1 MRRVGDWL
9 LAIGD
14 WRLAMGY
21 WRWAMGKGVMRR
33 GVLAMVLLVSSCC
46 YALHVECVGKAT
58 LLSQDGDTL
67 LVFASAPELKTLH
80 SVGAVDWYRL
90 PDTITPVQTGTDYFY
105 PEHGEGYMV
114 KVGAE
119 RDVFWVFDYEQLRP
133 TVAQIEAEQDCNKT
147 VLHLTGEVPA
157 ITYTRMN
164 GRKATYDRQCRVE
177 YMNAAWNADAQM
189 WADSVAIEELP
200 LEAEMT
206 VGASPVAT
214 DYAIYD
220 MLAEQLGIASDT
232 LHSPVYQPV
241 ALKAHPQTITTTRG
255 QKGEASNEVSRPY
268 SPDDVL
274 NMSAPLEVLFK
285 GNGLNAE
292 YYQWKLY
299 HGSNLM
305 LTRSDA
311 EHRYTFMEK
320 GNYRVVALISNSHCQ
335 LDSVEFTISV
345 SESMLVV
352 PNVFTPNGDGTN
364 DEFRVVYRSLKEF
377 HCWVYN
383 RWGHLV
389 YEWTDPAKGWDGT
402 IGGRPT
408 AEGAYFYVIRAL
420 GTDADVN
427 AKYTIKPV
435 YTQKLKK
442 QDEAL
447 IGVYQLSGSINLL
460 RGGL

>member
-1 MRRVGDWL
+1 MKKSIL
-9 LAIGD
+9 LLI
-14 WRLAMGY
+14 LT
-21 WRWAMGKGVMRR
+21 VFS
-33 GVLAMVLLVSSCC
+33 VLS

-58 LLSQDGDTL
+58 LLTHDGDTL
-67 LVFASAPELKTLH
+67 LVFASAPELKTLN
-80 SVGAVDWYRL
+80 SVGEVDWYRL

-133 TVAQIEAEQDCNKT
+133 TISLIEAELDCERT
-147 VLHLTGEVPA
+147 MLHLEGELPK
-157 ITYTRMN
+157 ISYTRLSGKQM
-164 GRKATYDRQCRVE
+164 TYPRNCQVE
-177 YMNAAWNADAQM
+177 YMSAAWSEDTEM
-189 WADSVAIEELP
+189 WVDSVAIEELT
-200 LEAEMT
+200 LEQEMT
-206 VGASPVAT
+206 VAASPVAT
-214 DYAIYD
+214 DYAISD
-220 MLAEQLGIASDT
+220 MLAEQLGVAADT
-232 LHSPVYQPV
+232 LRSPVYQPV
-241 ALKAHPQTITTTRG
+241 ALKAHPVTITTTRG
-255 QKGEASNEVSRPY
+255 KQGEMSNEVNRPY

-285 GNGLNAE
+285 ANGLNAE

-299 HGSNLM
+299 KGSSLM

-311 EHRYTFMEK
+311 EHRYTFTDK
-320 GNYRVVALISNSHCQ
+320 GNYRAVVAISNSHCQ

-345 SESMLVV
+345 SESMVVV

-389 YEWTDPAKGWDGT
+389 YEWSDPAKGWDGT
-402 IGGRPT
+402 IGGRPA

-420 GTDADVN
+420 GTDADEN

-435 YTQKLKK
+435 YNSKLKK

-460 RGGL
+460 RGGK

>member
-1 MRRVGDWL
+1 MKKSIL
-9 LAIGD
+9 LLI
-14 WRLAMGY
+14 LT
-21 WRWAMGKGVMRR
+21 VFS
-33 GVLAMVLLVSSCC
+33 VVS

-58 LLSQDGDTL
+58 LLTHDGDTL
-67 LVFASAPELKTLH
+67 LVFASAPELKTLN
-80 SVGAVDWYRL
+80 SVGEVDWYRL

-133 TVAQIEAEQDCNKT
+133 TISLIEAELDCERT
-147 VLHLTGEVPA
+147 MLHLEGELPK
-157 ITYTRMN
+157 ISYTRLSGKQM
-164 GRKATYDRQCRVE
+164 TYPRNCHVE
-177 YMNAAWNADAQM
+177 YMSTAWSEDTEM
-189 WADSVAIEELP
+189 WVDSVAIEELT
-200 LEAEMT
+200 LEQEMT
-206 VGASPVAT
+206 VAASPVAT
-214 DYAIYD
+214 DYAISD
-220 MLAEQLGIASDT
+220 MLAEQLGVAADT
-232 LHSPVYQPV
+232 LRSPVYQPV
-241 ALKAHPQTITTTRG
+241 ALKAHPVTITTTRG
-255 QKGEASNEVSRPY
+255 KQGEMSNEVNRPY

-285 GNGLNAE
+285 ANGLNAE

-299 HGSNLM
+299 KGSSLM

-311 EHRYTFMEK
+311 EHRYTFTDK
-320 GNYRVVALISNSHCQ
+320 GNYRAVVAISNSHCQ

-345 SESMLVV
+345 SESMVVV

-389 YEWTDPAKGWDGT
+389 YEWSDPAKGWDGT
-402 IGGRPT
+402 IGGRPA

-420 GTDADVN
+420 GTDADEN

-435 YTQKLKK
+435 YNSKLKK

-460 RGGL
+460 RGGK

>member
-1 MRRVGDWL
+1 MKKSIL
-9 LAIGD
+9 LLI
-14 WRLAMGY
+14 LTIFS
-21 WRWAMGKGVMRR
+21 V
-33 GVLAMVLLVSSCC
+33 VS

-58 LLSQDGDTL
+58 LLTHDGDTL
-67 LVFASAPELKTLH
+67 LVFASAPELKTLN
-80 SVGAVDWYRL
+80 SVGEVDWYRL

-114 KVGAE
+114 KVGAK

-133 TVAQIEAEQDCNKT
+133 TISLIEAELDCERT
-147 VLHLTGEVPA
+147 MLHLEGELPK
-157 ITYTRMN
+157 ISYTRLSGKQM
-164 GRKATYDRQCRVE
+164 TYPRNCQVE
-177 YMNAAWNADAQM
+177 YMSAAWSEDTEM
-189 WADSVAIEELP
+189 WVDSVAIEELT
-200 LEAEMT
+200 LEQEMT
-206 VGASPVAT
+206 VAASPVAT
-214 DYAIYD
+214 DYAISD
-220 MLAEQLGIASDT
+220 MLAEQLGVAADT
-232 LHSPVYQPV
+232 LRSPVYQPV
-241 ALKAHPQTITTTRG
+241 ALKAHPVTITTTRG
-255 QKGEASNEVSRPY
+255 KQGEMSNEVNRPY

-285 GNGLNAE
+285 ANGLNAE

-299 HGSNLM
+299 KGSSLM

-311 EHRYTFMEK
+311 EHRYTFTDK
-320 GNYRVVALISNSHCQ
+320 GNYRAVVAISNSHCQ

-345 SESMLVV
+345 SESMVVV

-389 YEWTDPAKGWDGT
+389 YEWSDPAKGWDGT
-402 IGGRPT
+402 IGGRPA

-420 GTDADVN
+420 GTDADEN

-435 YTQKLKK
+435 YNSKLKK

-460 RGGL
+460 RGGK

>member
-1 MRRVGDWL
+1 MKKSIL
-9 LAIGD
+9 LLI
-14 WRLAMGY
+14 LTISS
-21 WRWAMGKGVMRR
+21 V
-33 GVLAMVLLVSSCC
+33 VS

-58 LLSQDGDTL
+58 LLTHDGDTL
-67 LVFASAPELKTLH
+67 LVFASAPELKTLN
-80 SVGAVDWYRL
+80 SVGEVDWYRL

-133 TVAQIEAEQDCNKT
+133 TISLIEAELDCERT
-147 VLHLTGEVPA
+147 MLHLEGELPK
-157 ITYTRMN
+157 ISYTRLSGKQM
-164 GRKATYDRQCRVE
+164 TYPRNCHVE
-177 YMNAAWNADAQM
+177 YMSAAWSEDTEM
-189 WADSVAIEELP
+189 WVDSVAIEELT
-200 LEAEMT
+200 LEQEMT
-206 VGASPVAT
+206 VAASPVAT
-214 DYAIYD
+214 DYAISD
-220 MLAEQLGIASDT
+220 MLAEQLGVAADT
-232 LHSPVYQPV
+232 LRSPVYQPV
-241 ALKAHPQTITTTRG
+241 ALKAHPVTITTTRG
-255 QKGEASNEVSRPY
+255 KQGEMSNEVNRPY

-285 GNGLNAE
+285 ANGLNAE

-299 HGSNLM
+299 KGSSLM

-311 EHRYTFMEK
+311 EHRYTFTDK
-320 GNYRVVALISNSHCQ
+320 GNYRAVVAISNSNCQ
-335 LDSVEFTISV
+335 LDSVEFTISI
-345 SESMLVV
+345 SESMVVV

-389 YEWTDPAKGWDGT
+389 YEWSDPAKGWDGT
-402 IGGRPT
+402 IGGRPA

-420 GTDADVN
+420 GTDADEN

-435 YTQKLKK
+435 YNSKLKK

-460 RGGL
+460 RGGK

>member
-1 MRRVGDWL
+1 MKKSIL
-9 LAIGD
+9 LLI
-14 WRLAMGY
+14 LT
-21 WRWAMGKGVMRR
+21 VFS
-33 GVLAMVLLVSSCC
+33 VLS

-58 LLSQDGDTL
+58 LLTHDGDTL
-67 LVFASAPELKTLH
+67 LVFASAPELKTLN
-80 SVGAVDWYRL
+80 SVGEVDWYRL

-133 TVAQIEAEQDCNKT
+133 TISQIEAELDCERT
-147 VLHLTGEVPA
+147 MLHLEGELPK
-157 ITYTRMN
+157 ISYTRLSGKQM
-164 GRKATYDRQCRVE
+164 TYPRNCHVE
-177 YMNAAWNADAQM
+177 YMSAAWSEDTEM
-189 WADSVAIEELP
+189 WVDSVAIEELT
-200 LEAEMT
+200 LEQEMT
-206 VGASPVAT
+206 VSASPVAT
-214 DYAIYD
+214 DYAISD
-220 MLAEQLGIASDT
+220 MLAEQLGVAADT
-232 LHSPVYQPV
+232 LRSPVYQPV
-241 ALKAHPQTITTTRG
+241 ALKAHPVTITTTRG
-255 QKGEASNEVSRPY
+255 KQGEMSNEVNRPY

-285 GNGLNAE
+285 ANGLNAE

-299 HGSNLM
+299 KGSSLM

-311 EHRYTFMEK
+311 EHRYTFTDK
-320 GNYRVVALISNSHCQ
+320 GNYRAVVAISNSHCQ

-345 SESMLVV
+345 SESMVVV

-389 YEWTDPAKGWDGT
+389 YEWSDPAKGWDGT
-402 IGGRPT
+402 IGGRPA

-420 GTDADVN
+420 GTDADEN

-435 YTQKLKK
+435 YNSKLKK

-460 RGGL
+460 RGGK

>member
-1 MRRVGDWL
+1 MKKSIL
-9 LAIGD
+9 LLI
-14 WRLAMGY
+14 LT
-21 WRWAMGKGVMRR
+21 VFS
-33 GVLAMVLLVSSCC
+33 VVS

-58 LLSQDGDTL
+58 LLTHDGDTL
-67 LVFASAPELKTLH
+67 LVFASAPELKTLN
-80 SVGAVDWYRL
+80 SVGEVDWYRL

-114 KVGAE
+114 KVGAK

-133 TVAQIEAEQDCNKT
+133 TISLIEAELDCERT
-147 VLHLTGEVPA
+147 MLHLEGELPK
-157 ITYTRMN
+157 ISYTRLSGKQM
-164 GRKATYDRQCRVE
+164 TYPRNCHVE
-177 YMNAAWNADAQM
+177 YMSAAWSEDTEM
-189 WADSVAIEELP
+189 WVDSVAIEELT
-200 LEAEMT
+200 LEQEMT
-206 VGASPVAT
+206 VSASPVAT
-214 DYAIYD
+214 DYAISD
-220 MLAEQLGIASDT
+220 MLAEQLGVAADT
-232 LHSPVYQPV
+232 LRSPVYQPV
-241 ALKAHPQTITTTRG
+241 ALKAHPVTITTTRG
-255 QKGEASNEVSRPY
+255 KQGEMSNEVNRPY

-285 GNGLNAE
+285 ANGLNAE

-299 HGSNLM
+299 KGSSLM

-311 EHRYTFMEK
+311 EHRYTFTDK
-320 GNYRVVALISNSHCQ
+320 GNYRAVVAISNSHCQ
-335 LDSVEFTISV
+335 LDSVEFTISI
-345 SESMLVV
+345 SESMVVV

-389 YEWTDPAKGWDGT
+389 YEWSDPAKGWDGT
-402 IGGRPT
+402 IGGRPA

-420 GTDADVN
+420 GTDADEN

-435 YTQKLKK
+435 YNSKLKK

-460 RGGL
+460 RGGK

>member
-1 MRRVGDWL
+1 MKKSIL
-9 LAIGD
+9 LLI
-14 WRLAMGY
+14 LT
-21 WRWAMGKGVMRR
+21 VFS
-33 GVLAMVLLVSSCC
+33 VVS

-58 LLSQDGDTL
+58 LLTHDGDTL
-67 LVFASAPELKTLH
+67 LVFASAPELKTLN
-80 SVGAVDWYRL
+80 SVGEVDWYRL

-133 TVAQIEAEQDCNKT
+133 TISLIEAELDCERT
-147 VLHLTGEVPA
+147 MLHLEGELPK
-157 ITYTRMN
+157 ISYTRLSGKQM
-164 GRKATYDRQCRVE
+164 TYPRNCHVE
-177 YMNAAWNADAQM
+177 YMSAAWSEDTEM
-189 WADSVAIEELP
+189 WVDSVAIEELT
-200 LEAEMT
+200 LEQEMT
-206 VGASPVAT
+206 VAASPVAT
-214 DYAIYD
+214 DYAISD
-220 MLAEQLGIASDT
+220 MLAEQLGVAADT
-232 LHSPVYQPV
+232 LRSPVYQPV
-241 ALKAHPQTITTTRG
+241 ALKAHPVTITTTRG
-255 QKGEASNEVSRPY
+255 KQGEMSNEVNRPY

-285 GNGLNAE
+285 ANGLNAE

-299 HGSNLM
+299 KGSSLM

-311 EHRYTFMEK
+311 EHRYTFTDK
-320 GNYRVVALISNSHCQ
+320 GNYRAVVAVSNSHCQ

-345 SESMLVV
+345 SESMVVV

-389 YEWTDPAKGWDGT
+389 YEWSDPAKGWDGT
-402 IGGRPT
+402 IGGRPA

-420 GTDADVN
+420 GTDADEN

-435 YTQKLKK
+435 YNSKLKK

-460 RGGL
+460 RGGK

>member
-1 MRRVGDWL
+1 MKKSIL
-9 LAIGD
+9 LLI
-14 WRLAMGY
+14 LT
-21 WRWAMGKGVMRR
+21 VFS
-33 GVLAMVLLVSSCC
+33 VVS

-58 LLSQDGDTL
+58 LLTHDGDTL
-67 LVFASAPELKTLH
+67 LVFASAPELKTLN
-80 SVGAVDWYRL
+80 SVGEVDWYRL

-133 TVAQIEAEQDCNKT
+133 TISLIEAELDCERT
-147 VLHLTGEVPA
+147 MLHLEGKLPK
-157 ITYTRMN
+157 ISYTRLSGKQM
-164 GRKATYDRQCRVE
+164 TYPRNCHVE
-177 YMNAAWNADAQM
+177 YMSAAWSEDTEM
-189 WADSVAIEELP
+189 WVDSVAIEELT
-200 LEAEMT
+200 LEQEMT
-206 VGASPVAT
+206 VAASPVAT
-214 DYAIYD
+214 DYAISD
-220 MLAEQLGIASDT
+220 MLAEQLGVAADT
-232 LHSPVYQPV
+232 LRSPVYQPV
-241 ALKAHPQTITTTRG
+241 TLKAHPVTITTTRG
-255 QKGEASNEVSRPY
+255 KQGEMSNEVNRPY

-285 GNGLNAE
+285 ANGLNAE

-299 HGSNLM
+299 KGSSLM

-311 EHRYTFMEK
+311 EHRYTFTDK
-320 GNYRVVALISNSHCQ
+320 GNYRAVVAISNSHCQ

-345 SESMLVV
+345 SESMVVV

-389 YEWTDPAKGWDGT
+389 YEWSDPAKGWDGT
-402 IGGRPT
+402 IGGRPA

-420 GTDADVN
+420 GTDADEN
-427 AKYTIKPV
+427 AKYTIKPI
-435 YTQKLKK
+435 YNSKLKK

-460 RGGL
+460 RGGK

>member
-1 MRRVGDWL
+1 MKKSIL
-9 LAIGD
+9 LLI
-14 WRLAMGY
+14 LT
-21 WRWAMGKGVMRR
+21 VFS
-33 GVLAMVLLVSSCC
+33 VVS

-58 LLSQDGDTL
+58 LLTHDGDTL
-67 LVFASAPELKTLH
+67 LVFASAPELKTLN
-80 SVGAVDWYRL
+80 SVGEVDWYRL

-133 TVAQIEAEQDCNKT
+133 TISLIEAELDCERT
-147 VLHLTGEVPA
+147 MLHLEGEMPK
-157 ITYTRMN
+157 ISYTRLSGKQMTFPRN
-164 GRKATYDRQCRVE
+164 CHVE
-177 YMNAAWNADAQM
+177 YMSAAWSEDTEM
-189 WADSVAIEELP
+189 WVDSVAIEELT
-200 LEAEMT
+200 LEQEMT
-206 VGASPVAT
+206 VAASPVAT
-214 DYAIYD
+214 DYAISD
-220 MLAEQLGIASDT
+220 MLAEQLGVAADT
-232 LHSPVYQPV
+232 LRSPVYQPV
-241 ALKAHPQTITTTRG
+241 ALKAHPVTITTTRG
-255 QKGEASNEVSRPY
+255 KQGEMSNEVNRPY

-285 GNGLNAE
+285 ANGLNAE

-299 HGSNLM
+299 KGSSLM

-311 EHRYTFMEK
+311 EHRYTFTDK
-320 GNYRVVALISNSHCQ
+320 GNYRAVVAISNSHCQ
-335 LDSVEFTISV
+335 LDSVEFTISI
-345 SESMLVV
+345 SESMVVV

-389 YEWTDPAKGWDGT
+389 YEWSDPAKGWDGT
-402 IGGRPT
+402 IGGRPA

-420 GTDADVN
+420 GTDADEN

-435 YTQKLKK
+435 YNSKLKK

-460 RGGL
+460 RGGK

>member
-1 MRRVGDWL
+1 MKKSIL
-9 LAIGD
+9 LLI
-14 WRLAMGY
+14 LT
-21 WRWAMGKGVMRR
+21 VFS
-33 GVLAMVLLVSSCC
+33 VVS

-58 LLSQDGDTL
+58 LLTHDGDTL
-67 LVFASAPELKTLH
+67 LVFASAPELKTLN
-80 SVGAVDWYRL
+80 SVGEVDWYRL

-133 TVAQIEAEQDCNKT
+133 TISLIEAELDCERT
-147 VLHLTGEVPA
+147 MLHLEGELPK
-157 ITYTRMN
+157 ISYTRLSGKQM
-164 GRKATYDRQCRVE
+164 TYPRNCHVE
-177 YMNAAWNADAQM
+177 YMSAAWSEDTEM
-189 WADSVAIEELP
+189 WVDSVAIEELT
-200 LEAEMT
+200 LEQEMT
-206 VGASPVAT
+206 VAASPVVT
-214 DYAIYD
+214 DYAISD
-220 MLAEQLGIASDT
+220 MLAEQLGVAADT
-232 LHSPVYQPV
+232 LRSPVYQPV
-241 ALKAHPQTITTTRG
+241 ALKAHPVTITTTRG
-255 QKGEASNEVSRPY
+255 KQGEMSNEVNRPY

-285 GNGLNAE
+285 ANGLHAE

-299 HGSNLM
+299 KGSSLM

-311 EHRYTFMEK
+311 EHRYTFTDK
-320 GNYRVVALISNSHCQ
+320 GNYRAVVAISNSNCQ

-345 SESMLVV
+345 SESMVVV

-389 YEWTDPAKGWDGT
+389 YEWSDPAKGWDGT
-402 IGGRPT
+402 IGGRPA

-420 GTDADVN
+420 GTDADEN

-435 YTQKLKK
+435 YNSKLKK

-460 RGGL
+460 RGGK

>member
-1 MRRVGDWL
+1 MKKSIL
-9 LAIGD
+9 LLI
-14 WRLAMGY
+14 LT
-21 WRWAMGKGVMRR
+21 VFS
-33 GVLAMVLLVSSCC
+33 VLS

-58 LLSQDGDTL
+58 LLTHDGDTL
-67 LVFASAPELKTLH
+67 LVFASAPELKTLN
-80 SVGAVDWYRL
+80 SVGEVDWYRL

-133 TVAQIEAEQDCNKT
+133 TISLIEADLDCERT
-147 VLHLTGEVPA
+147 MLHLEGELPK
-157 ITYTRMN
+157 ISYTRLSGKQM
-164 GRKATYDRQCRVE
+164 TYPRNCHVE
-177 YMNAAWNADAQM
+177 YMSAAWSEDTEM
-189 WADSVAIEELP
+189 WVDSVAIEELT
-200 LEAEMT
+200 LEQEMT
-206 VGASPVAT
+206 VAASPVAT
-214 DYAIYD
+214 DYAISD
-220 MLAEQLGIASDT
+220 MLAEQLGVAADT
-232 LHSPVYQPV
+232 LRSPVYQPV
-241 ALKAHPQTITTTRG
+241 ALKAHPVTITTTRG
-255 QKGEASNEVSRPY
+255 KQGEMSNEVNRPY

-285 GNGLNAE
+285 ANGLNAE

-299 HGSNLM
+299 KGSSLM

-311 EHRYTFMEK
+311 EHRYTFTDK
-320 GNYRVVALISNSHCQ
+320 GNYRAVVAISNSHCQ

-345 SESMLVV
+345 SESMVVV

-389 YEWTDPAKGWDGT
+389 YEWSDPAKGWDGT
-402 IGGRPT
+402 IGGRPA

-420 GTDADVN
+420 GTDADEN

-435 YTQKLKK
+435 YNSKLKK

-460 RGGL
+460 RGGK

>member
-1 MRRVGDWL
+1 MKKSIL
-9 LAIGD
+9 LLI
-14 WRLAMGY
+14 LT
-21 WRWAMGKGVMRR
+21 VFS
-33 GVLAMVLLVSSCC
+33 VVS

-58 LLSQDGDTL
+58 LLTHDGDTL
-67 LVFASAPELKTLH
+67 LVFASAPELKTLN
-80 SVGAVDWYRL
+80 SVGEVDWYRL

-133 TVAQIEAEQDCNKT
+133 TISLIEAELDCERT
-147 VLHLTGEVPA
+147 MLHLEGELPK
-157 ITYTRMN
+157 ISYTRLSGKQM
-164 GRKATYDRQCRVE
+164 TYHRNCHVE
-177 YMNAAWNADAQM
+177 YMSAAWSEDTEM
-189 WADSVAIEELP
+189 WVDSVAIEELT
-200 LEAEMT
+200 LEQEMT
-206 VGASPVAT
+206 VAASPVAT
-214 DYAIYD
+214 DYAISD
-220 MLAEQLGIASDT
+220 MLAEQLGVAADT
-232 LHSPVYQPV
+232 LRSPVYQPV
-241 ALKAHPQTITTTRG
+241 ALKAHPVTITTTRG
-255 QKGEASNEVSRPY
+255 KQGEMSNEVNRPY

-285 GNGLNAE
+285 ANGLNAE

-299 HGSNLM
+299 KGSSLM

-311 EHRYTFMEK
+311 EHRYTFTDK
-320 GNYRVVALISNSHCQ
+320 GNYRAVVAISNSHCQ
-335 LDSVEFTISV
+335 LDSVEFTISI
-345 SESMLVV
+345 SESMVVV

-389 YEWTDPAKGWDGT
+389 YEWSDPAKGWDGT
-402 IGGRPT
+402 IGGRPA

-420 GTDADVN
+420 GTDADEN

-435 YTQKLKK
+435 YNSKLKK

-460 RGGL
+460 RGGK

>member
-1 MRRVGDWL
+1 MKKSIL
-9 LAIGD
+9 LLI
-14 WRLAMGY
+14 LT
-21 WRWAMGKGVMRR
+21 VFS
-33 GVLAMVLLVSSCC
+33 VVS

-58 LLSQDGDTL
+58 LLTHDGDTL
-67 LVFASAPELKTLH
+67 LVFASAPELKTLN
-80 SVGAVDWYRL
+80 SVGEVDWYRL
-90 PDTITPVQTGTDYFY
+90 PDTITPVQTGTNYFY

-119 RDVFWVFDYEQLRP
+119 HDVFWVFDYEQLRP
-133 TVAQIEAEQDCNKT
+133 TISLIEADLDCERT
-147 VLHLTGEVPA
+147 MLHLEGELPK
-157 ITYTRMN
+157 ISYTRLSGKQM
-164 GRKATYDRQCRVE
+164 TYPRNCHVE
-177 YMNAAWNADAQM
+177 YMSAAWSEDTEM
-189 WADSVAIEELP
+189 WVDSVAIEELT
-200 LEAEMT
+200 LEQEMT
-206 VGASPVAT
+206 VAASPVAT
-214 DYAIYD
+214 DYAISD
-220 MLAEQLGIASDT
+220 MLAEQLGVAADT
-232 LHSPVYQPV
+232 LRSPVYQPV
-241 ALKAHPQTITTTRG
+241 ALKAHPVTITTTRG
-255 QKGEASNEVSRPY
+255 KQGEMSNEVNRPY

-285 GNGLNAE
+285 ANGLNAE

-299 HGSNLM
+299 KGSSLM

-311 EHRYTFMEK
+311 EHRYTFTDK
-320 GNYRVVALISNSHCQ
+320 GNYRAVVAISNSHCQ
-335 LDSVEFTISV
+335 LDSVEFTISI
-345 SESMLVV
+345 SESMVVV

-389 YEWTDPAKGWDGT
+389 YEWSDPAKGWDGT
-402 IGGRPT
+402 IGGRPA

-420 GTDADVN
+420 GTDADEN

-435 YTQKLKK
+435 YNSKLKK

-460 RGGL
+460 RGGK

>member
-1 MRRVGDWL
+1 MKKSIL
-9 LAIGD
+9 LLI
-14 WRLAMGY
+14 LT
-21 WRWAMGKGVMRR
+21 VFS
-33 GVLAMVLLVSSCC
+33 VVS

-58 LLSQDGDTL
+58 LLTHDGDTL
-67 LVFASAPELKTLH
+67 LVFASAPELKTLN
-80 SVGAVDWYRL
+80 SVGEVDWYRL

-114 KVGAE
+114 KVGAK

-133 TVAQIEAEQDCNKT
+133 TISLIEAELDCERT
-147 VLHLTGEVPA
+147 MLHLEGELPK
-157 ITYTRMN
+157 ISYTRLSGKQM
-164 GRKATYDRQCRVE
+164 TYPRNCHVE
-177 YMNAAWNADAQM
+177 YMSAAWSEDTEM
-189 WADSVAIEELP
+189 WVDSVAIEELT
-200 LEAEMT
+200 LEQEMT
-206 VGASPVAT
+206 VAASPVAT
-214 DYAIYD
+214 DYAISD
-220 MLAEQLGIASDT
+220 MLAEQLGVAADT
-232 LHSPVYQPV
+232 LRSPVYQPV
-241 ALKAHPQTITTTRG
+241 ALKAHPVTITTTRG
-255 QKGEASNEVSRPY
+255 KQGEMSNEVNRPY

-285 GNGLNAE
+285 ANGLNAE

-299 HGSNLM
+299 KGSSLM

-311 EHRYTFMEK
+311 EHRYTFTDK
-320 GNYRVVALISNSHCQ
+320 GNYRAVVAISNSHCQ

-345 SESMLVV
+345 SESMVVV

-389 YEWTDPAKGWDGT
+389 YEWSDPAKGWDGT
-402 IGGRPT
+402 IGGRPA

-420 GTDADVN
+420 GTDADEN

-435 YTQKLKK
+435 YNSKLKK

-460 RGGL
+460 RGGK

>member
-1 MRRVGDWL
+1 MKKSIL
-9 LAIGD
+9 LLI
-14 WRLAMGY
+14 LT
-21 WRWAMGKGVMRR
+21 VFS
-33 GVLAMVLLVSSCC
+33 VVS

-58 LLSQDGDTL
+58 LLTHDGDTL
-67 LVFASAPELKTLH
+67 LVFASAPELKTLN
-80 SVGAVDWYRL
+80 SVGEVDWYRL

-133 TVAQIEAEQDCNKT
+133 TISLIEAELDCERT
-147 VLHLTGEVPA
+147 MLHLEGELPK
-157 ITYTRMN
+157 ISYTRLSGKQM
-164 GRKATYDRQCRVE
+164 TYPRNCHVE
-177 YMNAAWNADAQM
+177 YMSAAWSEDTEM
-189 WADSVAIEELP
+189 WVDSVAIEELT
-200 LEAEMT
+200 LEQEMT
-206 VGASPVAT
+206 VAASPVAT
-214 DYAIYD
+214 DYAISD
-220 MLAEQLGIASDT
+220 MLAEQLGVAADT
-232 LHSPVYQPV
+232 LRSPVYQPV
-241 ALKAHPQTITTTRG
+241 ALKAHPVTITTTRG
-255 QKGEASNEVSRPY
+255 KQGEMSNEVNRPY

-285 GNGLNAE
+285 VNGLNAE

-299 HGSNLM
+299 KGSSLM

-311 EHRYTFMEK
+311 EHRYTFTDK
-320 GNYRVVALISNSHCQ
+320 GNYRAVVAISNSHCQ

-345 SESMLVV
+345 SESMVVV

-389 YEWTDPAKGWDGT
+389 YEWSDPAKGWDGT
-402 IGGRPT
+402 IGGRPA

-420 GTDADVN
+420 GTDADEN

-435 YTQKLKK
+435 YNSKLKK

-460 RGGL
+460 RGGK

>member
-1 MRRVGDWL
+1 MKKSIL
-9 LAIGD
+9 LLI
-14 WRLAMGY
+14 LT
-21 WRWAMGKGVMRR
+21 VFS
-33 GVLAMVLLVSSCC
+33 VLS

-58 LLSQDGDTL
+58 LLTHDGDTL
-67 LVFASAPELKTLH
+67 LVFASAPELKTLN
-80 SVGAVDWYRL
+80 SVGEVDWYRL

-133 TVAQIEAEQDCNKT
+133 TISLIEAELDCERT
-147 VLHLTGEVPA
+147 MLHLEGELPK
-157 ITYTRMN
+157 ISYTRLSGKQM
-164 GRKATYDRQCRVE
+164 TYPRNCHVE
-177 YMNAAWNADAQM
+177 YMSAAWSEDTEM
-189 WADSVAIEELP
+189 WVDSVAIEELT
-200 LEAEMT
+200 LEQEMT
-206 VGASPVAT
+206 VAASPVAT
-214 DYAIYD
+214 DYAISD
-220 MLAEQLGIASDT
+220 MLAEQLGVAADT
-232 LHSPVYQPV
+232 LRSPVYQPV
-241 ALKAHPQTITTTRG
+241 ALKAHPVTITTTRG
-255 QKGEASNEVSRPY
+255 KQGEMSNEVNRPY

-285 GNGLNAE
+285 ANGLNAE

-299 HGSNLM
+299 KGSSLM

-311 EHRYTFMEK
+311 EHRYTFTDK
-320 GNYRVVALISNSHCQ
+320 GNYRAVVAISNSNCQ

-345 SESMLVV
+345 SESMVVV

-389 YEWTDPAKGWDGT
+389 YEWSDPAKGWDGT
-402 IGGRPT
+402 IGGRPA

-420 GTDADVN
+420 GTDADEN

-435 YTQKLKK
+435 YNSKLKK

-460 RGGL
+460 RGGK

>member
-1 MRRVGDWL
+1 MKKSIL
-9 LAIGD
+9 LLI
-14 WRLAMGY
+14 LT
-21 WRWAMGKGVMRR
+21 VFS
-33 GVLAMVLLVSSCC
+33 VVS

-58 LLSQDGDTL
+58 LLTHDGDTL
-67 LVFASAPELKTLH
+67 LVFASAPELKTLN
-80 SVGAVDWYRL
+80 SVGEVDWYRL

-105 PEHGEGYMV
+105 PEHGEGYMI

-133 TVAQIEAEQDCNKT
+133 TISQIEAELDCERT
-147 VLHLTGEVPA
+147 MLHLEGELPK
-157 ITYTRMN
+157 ISYTRLSGKQM
-164 GRKATYDRQCRVE
+164 TYPRNCHVE
-177 YMNAAWNADAQM
+177 YMSAAWSEDTEM
-189 WADSVAIEELP
+189 WVDSVAIEELA
-200 LEAEMT
+200 LEQEMT
-206 VGASPVAT
+206 VAASPVAT
-214 DYAIYD
+214 DYAISD
-220 MLAEQLGIASDT
+220 MLAEQLGVAADT
-232 LHSPVYQPV
+232 LRSPVYQPV
-241 ALKAHPQTITTTRG
+241 ALKAHPVTITTTRG
-255 QKGEASNEVSRPY
+255 KQGEMSNEVNRPY

-285 GNGLNAE
+285 ANGLNAE

-299 HGSNLM
+299 KGSSLM

-311 EHRYTFMEK
+311 EHRYTFTDK
-320 GNYRVVALISNSHCQ
+320 GNYRAVVAISNSNCQ

-345 SESMLVV
+345 SESMVVV

-389 YEWTDPAKGWDGT
+389 YEWSDPAKGWDGT
-402 IGGRPT
+402 IGGRPA

-420 GTDADVN
+420 GTDADEN

-435 YTQKLKK
+435 YNSKLKK

-460 RGGL
+460 RGGK

>member
-1 MRRVGDWL
+1 MKKSIL
-9 LAIGD
+9 LLI
-14 WRLAMGY
+14 LT
-21 WRWAMGKGVMRR
+21 VFS
-33 GVLAMVLLVSSCC
+33 VLS

-58 LLSQDGDTL
+58 LLTHDGDTL
-67 LVFASAPELKTLH
+67 LVFASAPELKTLN
-80 SVGAVDWYRL
+80 SVGEVDWYRL

-133 TVAQIEAEQDCNKT
+133 TISLIEAELDCERT
-147 VLHLTGEVPA
+147 MLHLEGELPK
-157 ITYTRMN
+157 ISYTRLS
-164 GRKATYDRQCRVE
+164 GKQTTYSRNCYVE
-177 YMNAAWNADAQM
+177 YMSAAWSEDTEM
-189 WADSVAIEELP
+189 WVDSVAIEELT
-200 LEAEMT
+200 LEQEMT
-206 VGASPVAT
+206 VAASPVAT
-214 DYAIYD
+214 DYAISD
-220 MLAEQLGIASDT
+220 MLADQLGVEADT
-232 LHSPVYQPV
+232 LRSPVYQPV
-241 ALKAHPQTITTTRG
+241 ALKAHPVTITTTRG
-255 QKGEASNEVSRPY
+255 KQGEMSNEVNRPY

-285 GNGLNAE
+285 ANGLNAE

-299 HGSNLM
+299 KGSSLM

-311 EHRYTFMEK
+311 EHRYTFTDK
-320 GNYRVVALISNSHCQ
+320 GNYRAVVAISNSHCQ

-345 SESMLVV
+345 SESMVVV

-389 YEWTDPAKGWDGT
+389 YEWSDPAKGWDGT
-402 IGGRPT
+402 IGGRPA

-420 GTDADVN
+420 GTDADEN

-435 YTQKLKK
+435 YNSKLKK

-460 RGGL
+460 RGGK

>member
-1 MRRVGDWL
+1 MKKSIL
-9 LAIGD
+9 LLI
-14 WRLAMGY
+14 LT
-21 WRWAMGKGVMRR
+21 VFS
-33 GVLAMVLLVSSCC
+33 VVS

-58 LLSQDGDTL
+58 LLTHDGDTL
-67 LVFASAPELKTLH
+67 LVFASAPELKTLN
-80 SVGAVDWYRL
+80 SVGEVDWYRL

-133 TVAQIEAEQDCNKT
+133 TISLIEADLDCERT
-147 VLHLTGEVPA
+147 MLHLEGELPK
-157 ITYTRMN
+157 ISYTRLSGKQM
-164 GRKATYDRQCRVE
+164 TYPRNCHVE
-177 YMNAAWNADAQM
+177 YMSAAWSEDTEM
-189 WADSVAIEELP
+189 WVDSVAIEELT
-200 LEAEMT
+200 LEQEMT
-206 VGASPVAT
+206 VAASPVAT
-214 DYAIYD
+214 DYAISD
-220 MLAEQLGIASDT
+220 MLAEQLGVAADT
-232 LHSPVYQPV
+232 LRSPVYQPV
-241 ALKAHPQTITTTRG
+241 ALKAHPVTITTTRG
-255 QKGEASNEVSRPY
+255 KQGEMSNEVNRPY

-285 GNGLNAE
+285 ANGLNAE

-299 HGSNLM
+299 KGSSLM

-311 EHRYTFMEK
+311 EHRYTFTDK
-320 GNYRVVALISNSHCQ
+320 GNYRAVVAISNSNCQ

-345 SESMLVV
+345 SESMVVV

-389 YEWTDPAKGWDGT
+389 YEWSDPAKGWDGT
-402 IGGRPT
+402 IGGRPA

-420 GTDADVN
+420 GTDADEN

-435 YTQKLKK
+435 YNSKLKK

-460 RGGL
+460 RGGK

>member
-1 MRRVGDWL
+1 MKKSIL
-9 LAIGD
+9 LLI
-14 WRLAMGY
+14 LT
-21 WRWAMGKGVMRR
+21 VFS
-33 GVLAMVLLVSSCC
+33 VVS

-58 LLSQDGDTL
+58 LLTHDGDTL
-67 LVFASAPELKTLH
+67 LVFASAPELKTLT
-80 SVGAVDWYRL
+80 SVGEVDWYRL

-133 TVAQIEAEQDCNKT
+133 TISLIEAELDCERT
-147 VLHLTGEVPA
+147 MLHLEGELPK
-157 ITYTRMN
+157 ISYTRLSGKQM
-164 GRKATYDRQCRVE
+164 TYPRNCHVE
-177 YMNAAWNADAQM
+177 YMSAAWSEDTEM
-189 WADSVAIEELP
+189 WVDSVAIEELT
-200 LEAEMT
+200 LEQEMT
-206 VGASPVAT
+206 VAASPVAT
-214 DYAIYD
+214 DYAISD
-220 MLAEQLGIASDT
+220 MLAEQLGVAADT
-232 LHSPVYQPV
+232 LRSPVYQPV
-241 ALKAHPQTITTTRG
+241 ALKANPISFTTIRG
-255 QKGEASNEVSRPY
+255 QKGELSNEVDRPY
-268 SPDDVL
+268 EPNDRE
-274 NMSAPLEVLFK
+274 NMSAPLEILFK
-285 GNGLNAE
+285 SNGLNAE

-299 HGSNLM
+299 KGNDLLLS
-305 LTRSDA
+305 RSDA

-320 GNYRVVALISNSHCQ
+320 GHYRAVVVVSNSYCQ
-335 LDSVEFTISV
+335 LDSIDIKISV
-345 SESMLVV
+345 NESMLRV

-389 YEWTDPAKGWDGT
+389 YEWSDPAKGWDGT
-402 IGGRPT
+402 IGGRPA

-420 GTDADVN
+420 GTDADEN

-435 YTQKLKK
+435 YNSKLKK

-460 RGGL
+460 RGGK

>member
-1 MRRVGDWL
+1 MKKSIL
-9 LAIGD
+9 LLI
-14 WRLAMGY
+14 LT
-21 WRWAMGKGVMRR
+21 VFS
-33 GVLAMVLLVSSCC
+33 VLS

-58 LLSQDGDTL
+58 LLTHDGDTL
-67 LVFASAPELKTLH
+67 LVFASAPELKTLN
-80 SVGAVDWYRL
+80 SVGEVDWYRL

-133 TVAQIEAEQDCNKT
+133 TISQIEAELDCERT
-147 VLHLTGEVPA
+147 MLHLEGELPK
-157 ITYTRMN
+157 ISYTRLSGKQM
-164 GRKATYDRQCRVE
+164 TYPRNCHVE
-177 YMNAAWNADAQM
+177 YMSAAWSEDTEM
-189 WADSVAIEELP
+189 WVDSVAIEELT
-200 LEAEMT
+200 LEQEMT
-206 VGASPVAT
+206 VAASPVAT
-214 DYAIYD
+214 DYAISD
-220 MLAEQLGIASDT
+220 MLAEQLGVAADT
-232 LHSPVYQPV
+232 LRSPVYQPV
-241 ALKAHPQTITTTRG
+241 ALKAHPVTITTTRG
-255 QKGEASNEVSRPY
+255 KQGEMSNEVNRPY

-285 GNGLNAE
+285 ANGLNAE

-299 HGSNLM
+299 KGSSLM

-311 EHRYTFMEK
+311 EHRYTFTDK
-320 GNYRVVALISNSHCQ
+320 GNYRAVVAISNSNCQ

-345 SESMLVV
+345 SESMVVV

-389 YEWTDPAKGWDGT
+389 YEWSDPAKGWDGT
-402 IGGRPT
+402 IGGRPA

-420 GTDADVN
+420 GTDADEN

-435 YTQKLKK
+435 YNRKLKK

-460 RGGL
+460 RGGK